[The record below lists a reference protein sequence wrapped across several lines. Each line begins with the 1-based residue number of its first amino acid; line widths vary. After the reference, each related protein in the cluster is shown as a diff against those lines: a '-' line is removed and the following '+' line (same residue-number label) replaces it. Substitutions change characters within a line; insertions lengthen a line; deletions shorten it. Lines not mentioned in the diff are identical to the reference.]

1 MWYFF
6 TPFVLLLTL
15 LSPDKRSDARRQM
28 AQMEAERYSIMHAFV
43 EKNVTANY
51 DVVYQRLELEVDPA
65 IYRISGEVTTWFKAV
80 SSMQAITFELANQL
94 NVTQVTM
101 RQQALLFTHENDL
114 LTIQLPQTL
123 NSDLLDSLS
132 ITYSGQPPRAQQAF
146 TTTNIARKPV
156 LYTLS
161 QPYGAKDWWPCK
173 QSLNDKIDSIDVII
187 FAPSQ
192 YTAVSNGV
200 QKGATTI
207 SNGKKRTAFKH
218 RYPIPAYLV
227 AIAVAEYE
235 VYWHTVGTGADA
247 FPIVNY
253 IYPGSLSQARQNTP
267 ITVEIMEFFESV
279 FGPYPYRNEQ
289 YGHAQFGW
297 GGGMEHATISFM
309 GSFQTDLIAHELAHQ
324 WFGNQVTC
332 GSWSDIWLNEGF
344 ATYAEALYFE
354 NISKQSFI
362 NFKKNL
368 VKDITAYPGG
378 SLYIHRKEDLT
389 DARIF
394 DYRLSYQKSAMVVH
408 MLRHTLGDDIFF
420 TGLRNYL
427 NDPDLSYGYAVTEDL
442 KHHMERAAKTDLTFF
457 FNNWV
462 YSEGYPQYEIGW
474 HHSSSNTLK
483 IKVYQTSSVP
493 TSVSF
498 FEALLKL
505 RLTYKHNSEKEDI
518 VVWHSTN
525 NETFT
530 IPVKGE
536 VVDIEFDPEFDV
548 ISANNVVRQMSGEP
562 SESNEIV
569 LYPIPAKDFVFINKP
584 ETLTIYQ
591 IDVFDT
597 VGKLHIRQ
605 RQITD
610 YFLSH
615 NLIPGI
621 YVAVFD
627 TSAGKIRLSFS
638 CK

>member
-15 LSPDKRSDARRQM
+15 LSPDTRSDERRQM
-28 AQMEAERYSIMHAFV
+28 EHREAARYSKLHAFV

-65 IYRISGEVTTWFKAV
+65 IYRISGEVTTWFRAE
-80 SSMQAITFELANQL
+80 SSMQAITFELAGEL

-101 RQQALLFTHENDL
+101 RAQPLSFAHESNL
-114 LTIQLPQTL
+114 LTIQLPQTV
-123 NSDLLDSLS
+123 SPGLLDSLS
-132 ITYSGQPPRAQQAF
+132 IKYSGQPPRTQQAF
-146 TTTNIARKPV
+146 TTTTIARKPV

-187 FAPSQ
+187 TAPSQ

-200 QKGATTI
+200 QKGVTTV

-235 VYWHTVGTGADA
+235 VYSHTVGTGVDA

-297 GGGMEHATISFM
+297 SGGMEHATISFM

-324 WFGNQVTC
+324 WFGNQITC

-354 NISKQSFI
+354 SISKPSFI
-362 NFKKNL
+362 NFKKSL

-378 SLYIHRKEDLT
+378 SIYIHRKEDLT
-389 DARIF
+389 DSRIF

-408 MLRHTLGDDIFF
+408 MLRQTIGDDYFF
-420 TGLRNYL
+420 SGLRNYL
-427 NDPDLSYGYAVTEDL
+427 NDPALSYGYAVTNDL
-442 KHHMERAAKTDLTFF
+442 KQHMEAAAKVDLTYF

-462 YSEGYPQYEIGW
+462 YADGYPQYEIGW
-474 HHSSSNTLK
+474 HQSSTNSLT
-483 IKVYQTSSVP
+483 IKAYQTSSVP
-493 TSVSF
+493 SSVSF
-498 FEALLKL
+498 FESLLKL
-505 RLTYKHNSEKEDI
+505 RLTYRHNSEKEDI
-518 VVWHSTN
+518 EIWHSTN

-536 VVDIEFDPEFDV
+536 ITDIEFDPEYDL
-548 ISANNVVRQMSGEP
+548 ISSNNVVRLLTIES
-562 SESNEIV
+562 SESSDIV
-569 LYPIPAKDFVFINKP
+569 LFPIPAKDFVFINKP

-591 IDVFDT
+591 IDVYDSA
-597 VGKLHIRQ
+597 GNLRIRQ

-610 YFLSH
+610 YFLSGH
-615 NLIPGI
+615 LNAGV

-627 TSAGKIRLSFS
+627 TNAGKINRSFS

>member
-6 TPFVLLLTL
+6 TPFVLFLTL
-15 LSPDKRSDARRQM
+15 LSPDKRSDERRQM
-28 AQMEAERYSIMHAFV
+28 AQMEAERYSVMHAFV

-123 NSDLLDSLS
+123 NPGLLDSLS

-187 FAPSQ
+187 YAPSQ

-200 QKGATTI
+200 QKGAATI

-253 IYPGSLSQARQNTP
+253 IYPGSLSQAMQNTP
-267 ITVEIMEFFESV
+267 ITVQIMEFFESV

-362 NFKKNL
+362 SFKKNL

-389 DARIF
+389 DAKIF

-408 MLRHTLGDDIFF
+408 MLRMKLGDDTFF
-420 TGLRNYL
+420 KAIRNYL
-427 NDPDLSYGYAVTEDL
+427 NDPALTYGYAFTEDL
-442 KHHMERAAKTDLTFF
+442 KAHMEAASNTNLISFF
-457 FNNWV
+457 DSWV
-462 YSEGYPQYEIGW
+462 YGEGYPQYEISW
-474 HHSSSNTLK
+474 HQHATHMLTIN
-483 IKVYQTSSVP
+483 VEQTTSVPSSVA
-493 TSVSF
+493 F
-498 FEALLKL
+498 FESPVTI
-505 RLTYKHNSEKEDI
+505 RIVYKNSNDYEDLI
-518 VVWHSTN
+518 INNTKNNQTFNLVVREEIT
-525 NETFT
+525 E
-530 IPVKGE
+530 I
-536 VVDIEFDPEFDV
+536 IFDPEYDI
-548 ISANNVVRQMSGEP
+548 ISANNLVKSSLEQ
-562 SESNEIV
+562 V
-569 LYPIPAKDFVFINKP
+569 LVDNKILLHPIPAHELLYITKP
-584 ETLTIYQ
+584 DSLIIYQ
-591 IDVFDT
+591 IEVYDT
-597 VGKLHIRQ
+597 LGKLHLRQ
-605 RQITD
+605 NVISD
-610 YFLSH
+610 YILT
-615 NLIPGI
+615 
-621 YVAVFD
+621 Y
-627 TSAGKIRLSFS
+627 RLSPGHYFVLFETNFGVI
-638 CK
+638 KLRFAKN

>member
-15 LSPDKRSDARRQM
+15 LSPDTRSDERRQM
-28 AQMEAERYSIMHAFV
+28 EHREAARYSKLHAFV

-51 DVVYQRLELEVDPA
+51 DVVYQRLELEVDLA
-65 IYRISGEVTTWFKAV
+65 IYKVSGDVTTWFKAV
-80 SSMQAITFELANQL
+80 SSMQDITFELAGEL

-101 RQQALLFTHENDL
+101 RAQPLSFAHESNL
-114 LTIQLPQTL
+114 LTIQLPQTV
-123 NSDLLDSLS
+123 SPGLLDSLS
-132 ITYSGQPPRAQQAF
+132 IKYSGQPPRTQQAF
-146 TTTNIARKPV
+146 TTTTIARKPV

-187 FAPSQ
+187 TAPSQ

-200 QKGATTI
+200 LKGVTTV

-235 VYWHTVGTGADA
+235 VYSHTVGTGVDA

-297 GGGMEHATISFM
+297 SGGMEHATISFM

-324 WFGNQVTC
+324 WFGNQITC

-354 NISKQSFI
+354 SISKPSFI
-362 NFKKNL
+362 NFKKSL

-378 SLYIHRKEDLT
+378 SIYIHRKEDLT
-389 DARIF
+389 DSRIF

-408 MLRHTLGDDIFF
+408 MLRMKLGDDAFYR
-420 TGLRNYL
+420 GLRNYL
-427 NDPDLSYGYAVTEDL
+427 NDPALVYGYAYTEDL
-442 KHHMERAAKTDLTFF
+442 RSHMEAASNANLISFF
-457 FNNWV
+457 YNWV
-462 YSEGYPQYEIGW
+462 YGEGYPQYEIGW
-474 HHSSSNTLK
+474 HQPATNNLTIN
-483 IKVYQTSSVP
+483 IKQTTSVPSSVE
-493 TSVSF
+493 F
-498 FEALLKL
+498 FDSPIKIRVVYKNSNDYEDLIVNN
-505 RLTYKHNSEKEDI
+505 TYNNQTFHLVVREEISEI
-518 VVWHSTN
+518 L
-525 NETFT
+525 
-530 IPVKGE
+530 
-536 VVDIEFDPEFDV
+536 FDPEYDI
-548 ISANNVVRQMSGEP
+548 ISANNIVKTSLEVVLDD
-562 SESNEIV
+562 NEI
-569 LYPIPAKDFVFINKP
+569 LLHPIPAHEFLFITKP
-584 ETLTIYQ
+584 DSLIIYQ
-591 IDVFDT
+591 IEVYDT
-597 VGKLHIRQ
+597 LGKLHIRQ
-605 RQITD
+605 NVVSD
-610 YFLSH
+610 YILTYKLS
-615 NLIPGI
+615 PGHYLVI
-621 YVAVFD
+621 LE
-627 TSAGKIRLSFS
+627 TSSRVIKLRFAK
-638 CK
+638 K